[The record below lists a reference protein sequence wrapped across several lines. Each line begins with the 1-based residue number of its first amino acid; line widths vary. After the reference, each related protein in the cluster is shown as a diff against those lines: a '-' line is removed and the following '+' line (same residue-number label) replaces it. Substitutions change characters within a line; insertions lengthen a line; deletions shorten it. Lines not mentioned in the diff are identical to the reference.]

1 VGLTSLLSVVVLFG
15 LARLM
20 GRRQIA
26 QLDVF
31 DYIIGIT
38 IGSIAAELAIEPEGM
53 WEKVLAM
60 VVYGGMAVLL
70 NVATNKGRW
79 AAKVINGDPLTVF
92 DQGQFLKD
100 NMARAKVDLGEV
112 LSMLRVQGYFDL
124 SQVQTAILETNGQL
138 SVLPVTAHRPVTPQ
152 DMSLAP
158 AQETVF
164 TEFIMDGRVMGK
176 NLKGAGFDGRWLQKQ
191 LKAQG
196 YPGPEAVFLAQ
207 WDNQGKLSCY
217 TVSCN
222 TKQRPS

>member
-1 VGLTSLLSVVVLFG
+1 MRVGLTSLLSVVILFA

-31 DYIIGIT
+31 DYIVGIT
-38 IGSIAAELAIEPEGM
+38 IGSIAAELAITPEDM

-70 NVATNKGRW
+70 NLVTNKGRW
-79 AAKVINGDPLTVF
+79 AAKLINGDPLTIF
-92 DQGQFLKD
+92 DKGRFQRD

-138 SVLPVTAHRPVTPQ
+138 AVLPVTETRPVTPR
-152 DMSLAP
+152 DMSLTP
-158 AQETVF
+158 PQETVF
-164 TEFIMDGRVMGK
+164 TEFIMDGRVMEK
-176 NLKGAGFDGRWLQKQ
+176 NLRGAGFDRRWLEKQ

-196 YPGPEAVFLAQ
+196 WDGPEAVFLAQ
-207 WDNQGKLSCY
+207 WDNQGNLSCY
-217 TVSCN
+217 
-222 TKQRPS
+222 Q

>member
-1 VGLTSLLSVVVLFG
+1 MNLIQVGLTSLLSVAVLFV

-38 IGSIAAELAIEPEGM
+38 IGSIAAELAIEPEGL

-60 VVYGGMAVLL
+60 VIYGGSAMAL

-92 DQGQFLKD
+92 DQGRFQRQ
-100 NMARAKVDLGEV
+100 NMAKAKIDLGEI

-138 SVLPVTAHRPVTPQ
+138 SVLPVTQHRPVTPQ

-164 TEFIMDGRVMGK
+164 TEFVMDGRVMAE
-176 NLKGAGFDGRWLQKQ
+176 NLRGAGLDERWLEKQ
-191 LKAQG
+191 LRAQG
-196 YPGPEAVFLAQ
+196 YKAVEDVFLAQ
-207 WDNQGKLSCY
+207 WDNQGNLCCY
-217 TVSCN
+217 RA
-222 TKQRPS
+222 K

>member
-1 VGLTSLLSVVVLFG
+1 MNLIQVGLTSLLSVAVLFV

-38 IGSIAAELAIEPEGM
+38 IGSIAAELAIEPEGL

-60 VVYGGMAVLL
+60 VIYGGSAMVL

-92 DQGQFLKD
+92 DQGRFQRQ
-100 NMARAKVDLGEV
+100 NMAKAKIDLGEI

-138 SVLPVTAHRPVTPQ
+138 SVLPVTQHRQVTPQ

-164 TEFIMDGRVMGK
+164 TEFVMDGRVMAE
-176 NLKGAGFDGRWLQKQ
+176 NLRGAGLDERWLEKQ

-196 YPGPEAVFLAQ
+196 YKAVEDVFLAQ
-207 WDNQGKLSCY
+207 WDNQGNLCCY
-217 TVSCN
+217 GV
-222 TKQRPS
+222 K

>member
-1 VGLTSLLSVVVLFG
+1 MNLIQVGLTSLLSVAVLFV

-38 IGSIAAELAIEPEGM
+38 IGSIAAELAIEPEGL

-60 VVYGGMAVLL
+60 VIYGGSAMAL

-92 DQGQFLKD
+92 DQGRFQRQ
-100 NMARAKVDLGEV
+100 NMAKAKIDLGEI

-138 SVLPVTAHRPVTPQ
+138 SVLPVTQHRPVTPQ

-164 TEFIMDGRVMGK
+164 TEFVMDGRVMAK
-176 NLKGAGFDGRWLQKQ
+176 NLRGAGLDERWLEKQ

-196 YPGPEAVFLAQ
+196 YKAVEDVFLAQ
-207 WDNQGKLSCY
+207 WDNQGNLCCY
-217 TVSCN
+217 GA
-222 TKQRPS
+222 K